1 MKGSLM
7 DFQVIN
13 PFSQK
18 VVDQYNFDKKTQ
30 IDRCFNLL
38 NSSDLKSVPRV
49 KRASNLRKVA
59 KLIERDSEQLINQI
73 IKEIGKTRK
82 DAILEVNRCPMTIN
96 ACCDALSTLS
106 GDLLYSE
113 SYLQGDGRW
122 GVVDRHPLGILLAIT
137 PFNFPLNL
145 ALHKIAPA
153 LAMGNRVLLKPHPQC
168 RKSALML
175 AELFYEAGFKQE
187 DIQVLVIRDEIM
199 GDLIGHEHVHAIS
212 FTGSYPVARKIA
224 SVAGMRKQLYELGG
238 NDALIVM
245 NDGNV
250 SKAVD
255 QTIAQRF
262 GCSGQRCTAPKRVYV
277 HESQYAEYRHQLL
290 QKMDSLKMGDP
301 ELDSTD
307 VGPLVSVEAA
317 KKVEDQLELIKKEG
331 GVITRGGKRE
341 GAIIHPTIVE
351 ELPDNAEVLA
361 QEIFGPVVI
370 LKMFKTTSQ
379 LISEVNSS
387 PYGLQCGVFTESL
400 ADAKKL
406 FSSIDVGSL
415 VLNDGPGFRADHFPF
430 GGVKLS
436 GVGRE
441 GARYALE
448 EMSVTKT
455 LVW

>member
-1 MKGSLM
+1 MKGTLM

-13 PFSQK
+13 PYSNK
-18 VVDQYNFDKKTQ
+18 VIDHYNYDKKTE
-30 IDRCFNLL
+30 IERCFNYLR
-38 NSSDLKSVPRV
+38 SSELKNVPRV
-49 KRASNLRKVA
+49 KRASLLRKVA

-73 IKEIGKTRK
+73 ILEIGKTRK
-82 DAILEVNRCPMTIN
+82 DANLEVNRCPMTIN

-106 GDLLYSE
+106 GDLLYSD

-175 AELFYEAGFKQE
+175 VELFYEAGFKKE
-187 DIQVLVIRDEIM
+187 DIQVLVVRDEIM
-199 GDLIGHEHVHAIS
+199 GDLIGHEHINAIS

-245 NDGNV
+245 EDGDI

-277 HESQYAEYRHQLL
+277 HESGYAEYRHQLME
-290 QKMDSLKMGDP
+290 KMEKLVIGDP
-301 ELDSTD
+301 ELEATD
-307 VGPLVSVEAA
+307 VGPLVSVDAA
-317 KKVEDQLELIKKEG
+317 KKVEEQLEQIKKEG
-331 GVITRGGKRE
+331 GTISKGGKRE
-341 GAIIHPTIVE
+341 NAIIHPTIVE
-351 ELPDNAEVLA
+351 NLPDNAEVLA

-370 LKMFKTTSQ
+370 LKMFKTTSE
-379 LISEVNSS
+379 LVAEVNRS